1 MKTNRAGWLAIPILA
16 LFAVI
21 PAAAQAPLGPEPSG
35 SSGQN
40 DPGVA
45 RISFIH
51 GDVTMQRGD
60 SGDFS
65 SITLNTP
72 LVAGDKVATGAASR
86 TELQLDYANILR
98 LDQDAQASI
107 ATLDR
112 SRIQVQI
119 GQGLAHYSV
128 LRGSQADV
136 EIDTPNVSI
145 HPVRE
150 GRYRIQVDPDG
161 DTFVTVNDGEAQVS
175 TAEGSTTVRKHQLI
189 TVHGTGAE
197 EQYRVTEA
205 PGGDDWDKWNRDRD
219 NLIYNANGYRR
230 TNRYYTGAG
239 DLDAYGT
246 WTEVPDYGSVWI
258 PRVDYGWAPYR
269 EGRWLWEPYW
279 GWTWVSY
286 EPWGWAPYHYGRWF
300 PWGGS
305 WAWWPGPIYPDYRPI
320 WAPAYVSFFGFGGG
334 VGVGFNVG
342 FGFGSIGWLPI
353 GPCDFFHPWWGGF
366 RDRFSVVNVTN
377 ITINNFNGGIA
388 PLHAGNQFSNLRS
401 MLINNRIREGV
412 SGVPAQ
418 SFGRGT
424 TTARS
429 VAVSELRTG
438 RMMTGNLPVVP
449 GRESLRVSDRPV
461 NSVVTSRMTT
471 QRSFFTKSAPA
482 VRPEPFS
489 AQAERV
495 NQAIQRSGRFEA
507 INPSRGA
514 ENNGANRAGFAGQS
528 NVRQQPAGSPQAN
541 TAAGVRTPVQSEIR
555 GGRTF
560 EGQTQRSQAAQAA
573 NGWQRFGGERGAT
586 GGQAPAAQPQ
596 IRSNSQPEFRSN
608 VPAGREAPQSPVARP
623 QIRSNP
629 QAEFRNNAPTGREVQ
644 SGNSGASGWQR
655 FSRSDRPPTAPSNGG
670 FSSPGGGRPTLD
682 MNKPIVNERS
692 YRGNNDSY
700 AGTNRGGVA
709 PAYRPAPS
717 YSAPRQSAP
726 SPNYRSYPSN
736 PTPSYRS
743 APAPPSY
750 GSGNYGGYRG
760 GGGGSGSYGGGGSRG
775 GGGGGGSRGGGHS
788 SGGSSRGR

>member
-1 MKTNRAGWLAIPILA
+1 MKTERAGWLAVPILA

-21 PAAAQAPLGPEPSG
+21 PARAQ
-35 SSGQN
+35 GQN

-45 RISFIH
+45 RLSFIH

-98 LDQDAQASI
+98 LDQNAQASI

-112 SRIQVQI
+112 DRVQVQI

-128 LRGSQADV
+128 LKGSQADV

-175 TAEGSTTVRKHQLI
+175 TSEGNTTVKKHQLI
-189 TVHGTGAE
+189 TIRGTGAE
-197 EQYRVTEA
+197 AQYRVTEA
-205 PGGDDWDKWNRDRD
+205 PDSDDWDKWNRDRD
-219 NLIYNANGYRR
+219 NLIYNANAYRR
-230 TNRYYTGAG
+230 TNHYYTGAG

-246 WTEVPDYGSVWI
+246 WTEVPDYGPVWI
-258 PRVDYGWAPYR
+258 PQVDYGWAPYR
-269 EGRWLWEPYW
+269 AGRWLWEPYW
-279 GWTWVSY
+279 GWTWASY

-300 PWGGS
+300 LWGGS
-305 WAWWPGPIYPDYRPI
+305 WAWWPGPIYPAYRPI
-320 WAPAYVSFFGFGGG
+320 WAPAYVSFFGFGG
-334 VGVGFNVG
+334 GVGFNVG

-366 RDRFSVVNVTN
+366 RDRFGGVNVTN
-377 ITINNFNGGIA
+377 ITINNFGGGIA
-388 PLHAGNQFSNLRS
+388 PLHGGNQFSNLRS
-401 MLINNRIREGV
+401 VLTNERIRGGV
-412 SGVPAQ
+412 SGVPAE

-424 TTARS
+424 TIARS

-449 GRESLRVSDRPV
+449 GRDSLRVSERPV
-461 NSVVTSRMTT
+461 NSAVTSRMAE
-471 QRSFFTKSAPA
+471 QRRFFSKSTPA
-482 VRPEPFS
+482 ARPESFS

-495 NQAIQRSGRFEA
+495 NQAIQRNGQFQA
-507 INPSRGA
+507 INPSRGV
-514 ENNGANRAGFAGQS
+514 ENAGANRPGFGGQA
-528 NVRQQPAGSPQAN
+528 NRQQPAAVPQAN
-541 TAAGVRTPVQSEIR
+541 AGAGVRNPVQSEIR

-560 EGQTQRSQAAQAA
+560 EGQTQGRQSAQTA
-573 NGWQRFGGERGAT
+573 NGWQRFGSQRGAA
-586 GGQAPAAQPQ
+586 GAQAPVTQPQ
-596 IRSNSQPEFRSN
+596 IRSNAQPEFRNN
-608 VPAGREAPQSPVARP
+608 VPGAREAPQSPAARP

-629 QAEFRNNAPTGREVQ
+629 QPEFRNNVPTGREAQ
-644 SGNSGASGWQR
+644 SASGASGWQR
-655 FSRSDRPPTAPSNGG
+655 FSRSDRPATSPSNGG

-692 YRGNNDSY
+692 YRGNSDSS
-700 AGTNRGGVA
+700 AGANRGGSA

-717 YSAPRQSAP
+717 YSAPRAPSYSAP
-726 SPNYRSYPSN
+726 RYSGPSPSYRSYPSN
-736 PTPSYRS
+736 PAPSYRS
-743 APAPPSY
+743 APAPRSY
-750 GSGNYGGYRG
+750 GSGSYGGSRG
-760 GGGGSGSYGGGGSRG
+760 GGGSFGGGGSRG
-775 GGGGGGSRGGGHS
+775 GGGGSRGGS
-788 SGGSSRGR
+788 SGGRGGSSRGR

>member
-1 MKTNRAGWLAIPILA
+1 MKTDRAGWLAIPILA

-21 PAAAQAPLGPEPSG
+21 PVRAQE
-35 SSGQN
+35 QN
-40 DPGVA
+40 NPGVA
-45 RISFIH
+45 RVSFIH

-72 LVAGDKVATGAASR
+72 LMAGDKVATGAASR

-98 LDQDAQASI
+98 LDENAQASI
-107 ATLDR
+107 AMLDR
-112 SRIQVQI
+112 ARIQVQI

-128 LRGSQADV
+128 LKGSQADV

-145 HPVRE
+145 HPLRE

-161 DTFVTVNDGEAQVS
+161 DTLVTVNDGEAQVS
-175 TAEGSTTVRKHQLI
+175 TPEGNTTVKRYQLI
-189 TVHGTGAE
+189 TIRGTGADA
-197 EQYRVTEA
+197 QYRVTEA
-205 PGGDDWDKWNRDRD
+205 PNSDDWDKWNRDRD
-219 NLIYNANGYRR
+219 NIIYNANAYRR

-246 WTEVPDYGSVWI
+246 WTEVPDYGPVWI
-258 PRVDYGWAPYR
+258 PQVDYGWAPYR
-269 EGRWLWEPYW
+269 AGRWVWEPYW

-300 PWGGS
+300 LWGGS

-334 VGVGFNVG
+334 FGFNVG

-366 RDRFSVVNVTN
+366 RDRFGAVNVTN

-388 PLHAGNQFSNLRS
+388 PLHAGSQFSNLRS
-401 MLINNRIREGV
+401 MLINDRIRAGV
-412 SGVPAQ
+412 SGVAAE

-424 TTARS
+424 TVARS
-429 VAVSELRTG
+429 VAVSQLRTG

-449 GRESLRVSDRPV
+449 GRDSLRVSERPV
-461 NSVVTSRMTT
+461 SPAVSSRMAT

-489 AQAERV
+489 AQAEHV
-495 NQAIQRSGRFEA
+495 NQAIQRSGQFQA

-514 ENNGANRAGFAGQS
+514 ETAGSNRAGFRSQS
-528 NVRQQPAGSPQAN
+528 NLRQQPAAVPPQAN
-541 TAAGVRTPVQSEIR
+541 TGAGARNPVQSETR
-555 GGRTF
+555 GGRTL
-560 EGQTQRSQAAQAA
+560 EGQTQARQSAPTA
-573 NGWQRFGGERGAT
+573 NGWQRFGGERGT
-586 GGQAPAAQPQ
+586 GGAQAPQ
-596 IRSNSQPEFRSN
+596 IRSNTQPEFRNNAPST
-608 VPAGREAPQSPVARP
+608 REATQSPVTRP

-629 QAEFRNNAPTGREVQ
+629 QPEFRSNAPTGREAQ
-644 SGNSGASGWQR
+644 GASGSSGWQR
-655 FSRSDRPPTAPSNGG
+655 FSRSDRPVTLPSNGG
-670 FSSPGGGRPTLD
+670 FSSPGSRRPTLD

-692 YRGNNDSY
+692 YRGNSDGY
-700 AGTNRGGVA
+700 AGANRGGSA

-717 YSAPRQSAP
+717 YSAPRAPSYSAPRYSAP
-726 SPNYRSYPSN
+726 SPSYRSYPSN
-736 PTPSYRS
+736 PAPSYRS
-743 APAPPSY
+743 APAPRSY
-750 GSGNYGGYRG
+750 GSGSYGGYRG
-760 GGGGSGSYGGGGSRG
+760 GGGGSFGGGGSRG
-775 GGGGGGSRGGGHS
+775 GSSGGHS
-788 SGGSSRGR
+788 SGGYSRGR